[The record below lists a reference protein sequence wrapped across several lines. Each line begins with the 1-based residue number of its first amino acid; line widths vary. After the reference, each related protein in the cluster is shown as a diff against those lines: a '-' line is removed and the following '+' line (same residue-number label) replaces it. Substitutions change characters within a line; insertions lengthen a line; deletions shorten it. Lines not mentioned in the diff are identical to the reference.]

1 MIGLPRSPA
10 GQPHLNF
17 YNQNF
22 QEKIQRINELPLMMT
37 TMKFDKFYFLLI
49 LNVIVF
55 DHMVFFLN
63 VRLCSHGSHCH
74 WLTQCFVVLVIINSF
89 SQHSSIF
96 RISTSKLLNSPFLQ
110 KILCIYNMRSNII
123 NQSKFF
129 IGIQDIPEENST
141 LSEIIFV
148 SRIESADIGRLTGIF
163 SMFQILSVSSGTGKG
178 IGEVIWGTFMVHG
191 NGLGTISL
199 IIQGL
204 GSIWAIHGNLQEI
217 GAKAMTMGIIV
228 RK

>member
-1 MIGLPRSPA
+1 
-10 GQPHLNF
+10 
-17 YNQNF
+17 
-22 QEKIQRINELPLMMT
+22 
-37 TMKFDKFYFLLI
+37 
-49 LNVIVF
+49 
-55 DHMVFFLN
+55 
-63 VRLCSHGSHCH
+63 
-74 WLTQCFVVLVIINSF
+74 
-89 SQHSSIF
+89 
-96 RISTSKLLNSPFLQ
+96 
-110 KILCIYNMRSNII
+110 MRCNII

-148 SRIESADIGRLTGIF
+148 SRIESADIGRWAGIF

-191 NGLGTISL
+191 NGLRTISL

-204 GSIWAIHGNLQEI
+204 GSIRAIHGNLQEI